1 MCPQRSILSLEKQI
15 IKNKCVCSLLP
26 NIKPTTTHEGRD
38 GNRPRVLAMV
48 TRENLV
54 VVFGRA

>member
-1 MCPQRSILSLEKQI
+1 MEKQI